1 MRTFPLLRALTGETP
16 MRASTRIGP
25 SQPKAWLSQ
34 PWRGVTR
41 GTVAAATGALALGLA
56 GCASQPGQPTVAE
69 VPGCLGDVPIAALA
83 SAYEAR
89 IAADNPPASL
99 TPAAAACSR
108 AKYQA
113 ATARITGPLAG
124 YKAGLTN
131 PAVQKRFHTD
141 RPVWGSLGKSM
152 LLTSPATVPAQFGAR
167 PVFEADLL
175 VRVSSAAINQ
185 ASTPEQV
192 LASVDQIVPF
202 IELPDLL
209 VQKPGE
215 LNGNALTA
223 INVGARLGVTGQ
235 PLAVPKGAAAQATLA
250 RQLADMRVQLREAT
264 GKVTAEGK
272 TIAEGKGSDVLGNP
286 LNAVVWLAGALKAEG
301 RALQVG
307 QYVSLGS
314 FSPLLPPKA
323 GTRIS
328 VHYEGVPGL
337 AGASVAFE

>member
-1 MRTFPLLRALTGETP
+1 MRTFPSMRTLTGETP
-16 MRASTRIGP
+16 MRAIRARP
-25 SQPKAWLSQ
+25 
-34 PWRGVTR
+34 R
-41 GTVAAATGALALGLA
+41 GTWVAVGLLALGLG
-56 GCASQPGQPTVAE
+56 GCASQSSQVAD
-69 VPGCLGDVPIAALA
+69 VSGCLGAVPIAALA

-89 IAADNPPASL
+89 IAADNPPADL

-113 ATARITGPLAG
+113 ATACISGPLIG

-131 PAVQKRFHTD
+131 SAVQKRFHTD
-141 RPVWGSLGKSM
+141 RPVWGSLGQSM

-175 VRVSSAAINQ
+175 VRVKHANINQ
-185 ASTPEQV
+185 ATTPEQV

-209 VQKPGE
+209 VQKPAE

-235 PLAVPKGAAAQATLA
+235 ALNVPVDAAAQTELA
-250 RQLADMRVQLREAT
+250 RQLADMRVQLRDAS
-264 GKVTAEGK
+264 GKA
-272 TIAEGKGSDVLGNP
+272 IAEGKGSDVLGNP
-286 LNAVVWLAGALKAEG
+286 LNAVVWLAAALKAEG
-301 RALQVG
+301 KALKAG

-323 GTRIS
+323 GMHIS
-328 VHYEGVPGL
+328 VHYDGVPGL
-337 AGASVAFE
+337 GGASVVFQ

>member
-1 MRTFPLLRALTGETP
+1 MRTFPSMRTLTGETP
-16 MRASTRIGP
+16 MRATR
-25 SQPKAWLSQ
+25 AHA
-34 PWRGVTR
+34 R
-41 GTVAAATGALALGLA
+41 GTTWAAGLLALGLA
-56 GCASQPGQPTVAE
+56 GCASQPTQVTD
-69 VPGCLGDVPIAALA
+69 VPGCLGAVPIAALA

-89 IAADNPPASL
+89 IAADNPPADL

-113 ATARITGPLAG
+113 ATARISGPLVG

-141 RPVWGSLGKSM
+141 QPVWGSLGQAM
-152 LLTSPATVPAQFGAR
+152 LMSSPAKLPAQFGAR

-175 VRVSSAAINQ
+175 VRVKHASINE
-185 ASTPEQV
+185 ATTPEQV
-192 LASVDQIVPF
+192 LANVDQIVPF

-209 VQKPGE
+209 VQKPAE
-215 LNGNALTA
+215 LNGAALSA

-235 PLAVPKGAAAQATLA
+235 ALNVPADAAAQAVLA
-250 RQLADMRVQLREAT
+250 KQLADMRVQLRDAS
-264 GKVTAEGK
+264 GKA
-272 TIAEGKGSDVLGNP
+272 IAEGKGSDVLGNP
-286 LNAVVWLAGALKAEG
+286 LNAVVWLAAALKAEG
-301 RALQVG
+301 KALKAG

-323 GTRIS
+323 GMHIS

-337 AGASVAFE
+337 GGASVVFQ